1 MIKKIKERIAYR
13 KKVKMLKIF
22 AVNTITNF
30 VVNNGA
36 YINGIQ
42 KILLEVNDAEN
53 SKDIQNILVKAL
65 ESIVEKNKE
74 K

>member
-1 MIKKIKERIAYR
+1 MIKRIKERIAYR

-53 SKDIQNILVKAL
+53 SKDIQNILVKTL

-74 K
+74 E